1 VLIVD
6 SQVHIWAADT
16 PERPWPKAGAGG
28 RNTHVQRAEPW
39 TAEEVLGHMDAAGVD
54 RAVIVPPSWEGERND
69 LALDAVRRYPNRFAI
84 MGRIGMEDA
93 VNRNLVA
100 RWREQPGMLG
110 VRLVFS
116 DTSPWLAEGEGTGE
130 RHWLWAEA
138 ERHGVPV
145 TLFPMGRFALVGKIL
160 ARHPGLR
167 LCIDHLGAVGPDPAG
182 ATFKHIP
189 ELIALA
195 RFPNLAVKASALPN
209 VSTDDYPFPSVHE
222 PLRRAFDAFGPR
234 RVFWGSDL
242 TRLRC
247 PYRQLVTMFTEA
259 LPWLKG
265 DHLEWVMGRGVCE
278 WFGWDRETAS
288 R

>member
-39 TAEEVLGHMDAAGVD
+39 TAEEVLGHMDAAGVH
-54 RAVIVPPSWEGERND
+54 RAIIVPPSWEGERND

-84 MGRIGMEDA
+84 MGRIGMEDSA
-93 VNRNLVA
+93 NRALIA
-100 RWREQPGMLG
+100 KWREQPGMLG

-130 RHWLWAEA
+130 RHWLWGEA
-138 ERHGVPV
+138 EKHGVPI
-145 TLFPMGRFALVGKIL
+145 TLFPMGYWALLAKIL
-160 ARHPGLR
+160 ERHPRLR
-167 LCIDHLGAVGPDPAG
+167 LCIDHLGAVGPDPKE
-182 ATFKHIP
+182 ATFAYIP
-189 ELIALA
+189 ELLGLA

-209 VSTDDYPFPSVHE
+209 CSTDDYPFPSLHE
-222 PLRRAFDAFGPR
+222 PLRQVYDAFGPQ

-247 PYRQLVTMFTEA
+247 PYRELVTMFTEG

-265 DHLEWVMGRGVCE
+265 SELEWVMGRGVCE
-278 WFGWDRETAS
+278 WFGWKTS
-288 R
+288 